1 MTEVVHAFLLGLTQ
15 DTTHCV
21 ETCKVRVNES
31 SQHYDVMRVRKK
43 RTFVEIRERGTEGET
58 DEVVAWRVEEVT
70 TV

>member
-1 MTEVVHAFLLGLTQ
+1 MPSFLALRKTRPIASRPVRL
-15 DTTHCV
+15 
-21 ETCKVRVNES
+21 RVNES
-31 SQHYDVMRVRKK
+31 SQHYEVMRVRKK